1 MKKKRKPMKIGIML
15 LISISISIVLCVVIG
30 FGFFN
35 MNYRNWCRSYKKVVE
50 KRTEELV
57 QRIND
62 IYNTDNIKNVHNM
75 ICRYIAGDSTSFSE
89 PVQFY
94 ACLKDRETGEIVADS
109 KERVYMAVPD
119 SEAVQKKD
127 DYLLMSYIYI
137 NEDAEFISW
146 VKACLDE
153 WRMKNDSSE
162 YTIPPVRLET
172 TKYDIVGDTS
182 FIPYEVTAYEE
193 DSAGVQKVIGYYYA
207 PVLEMEEIEKME
219 EKEKQFLIFYGSDT
233 NADDYPQITS
243 RQDLIDSS
251 DIIGWSALSSYQ
263 YPKLIQEYSRQSR
276 YFWQG
281 NYMYIQRVPFAV
293 REIEPYSFTVIKG
306 AKVKARDEVADAEGD
321 EVSIYY
327 AQTTA
332 GTRDYV
338 LEYYLKSNYWEA
350 RGEKILPKAFIIA
363 GIVVLISIILTILQ
377 YHIKMSKYEKE
388 MYRRTLMD
396 SMSHDLKSPLTALRG
411 YAESLKENLNE
422 GKRESY
428 VDAIIDSSAY
438 IDRLIN
444 GNLELLRLEDMQFV
458 RKKEMTDFIP
468 VVEELFE
475 KYGPCLEE
483 KKVLVSIAGNYSRN
497 VNKDLIGNALENL
510 ISNAVNYV
518 EDNGK
523 IIVSARENA
532 FTISNTTNELPKK
545 KPEELWNPFVK
556 GNDSRTNETGSG
568 IGLAIA
574 KRIFDIHKIKAKIE
588 YEDTQEKLFK
598 VHLS

>member
-1 MKKKRKPMKIGIML
+1 MKKKRKPMKISIML

-30 FGFFN
+30 IGFFN
-35 MNYRNWCRSYKKVVE
+35 MNYRNWCRNYKKVVE

-75 ICRYIAGDSTSFSE
+75 ICHYIAGDSTSFGE

-119 SEAVQKKD
+119 LKAEQMQD

-137 NEDAEFISW
+137 NEDAEFVSW

-172 TKYDIVGDTS
+172 TKYDIVGGTS

-193 DSAGVQKVIGYYYA
+193 DSTGAQNVIGYYYA
-207 PVLEMEEIEKME
+207 KDKDSDQLEKMN
-219 EKEKQFLIFYGSDT
+219 EKEKQFLFFYGSDT

-243 RQDLIDSS
+243 RQDLLDSS

-263 YPKLIQEYSRQSR
+263 YPKLVQEYSRQSR

-281 NYMYIQRVPFAV
+281 NYMYIQRIPFAV

-306 AKVKARDEVADAEGD
+306 VKAGDEVADAEGD

-350 RGEKILPKAFIIA
+350 RGKKILPKAFIIA
-363 GIVVLISIILTILQ
+363 GIAVLISIILTILQ

-422 GKRESY
+422 GRRESY

-475 KYGPCLEE
+475 KYRPYLEE
-483 KKVLVSIAGNYSRN
+483 KKVLVSITGNYSRN

-510 ISNAVNYV
+510 VSNAVNNV
-518 EDNGK
+518 DDNGR
-523 IIVSARENA
+523 IIVSAREND
-532 FTISNTTNELPKK
+532 FTISNTTKDLPQK

-574 KRIFDIHKIKAKIE
+574 KRIFNIRLKQK
-588 YEDTQEKLFK
+588 
-598 VHLS
+598 

>member
-30 FGFFN
+30 IGFFN

-75 ICRYIAGDSTSFSE
+75 ICRYIAGDSTSFDE

-119 SEAVQKKD
+119 LKAEQMQD

-137 NEDAEFISW
+137 NEDAEFVSW

-172 TKYDIVGDTS
+172 TKYEIVDDGY

-243 RQDLIDSS
+243 RQDLLDSS

-263 YPKLIQEYSRQSR
+263 YPKLVQEYSQRSR

-281 NYMYIQRVPFAV
+281 DYMCIRRIPFAM
-293 REIEPYSFTVIKG
+293 RENKPYVYTFISDKGSEGVVIQDVQVG
-306 AKVKARDEVADAEGD
+306 V
-321 EVSIYY
+321 
-327 AQTTA
+327 
-332 GTRDYV
+332 GTKDYV
-338 LEYYLKSNYWEA
+338 FEYYLKSNYWEEC
-350 RGEKILPKAFIIA
+350 GKKILPKAFIIA
-363 GIVVLISIILTILQ
+363 GIEVLISIILTILQ

-475 KYGPCLEE
+475 KYRPCLEE
-483 KKVLVSIAGNYSRN
+483 KKVLVSITGNYTKN

-510 ISNAVNYV
+510 VSNAVNNV
-518 EDNGK
+518 DDNGR
-523 IIVSARENA
+523 IIVSAREND
-532 FTISNTTNELPKK
+532 FTISNTTKDLPQK

-574 KRIFDIHKIKAKIE
+574 KRIFDVHKIKAKIE

>member
-30 FGFFN
+30 IGFFN

-75 ICRYIAGDSTSFSE
+75 ICRYIAGDSTSFGE

-119 SEAVQKKD
+119 SEAEQKQD

-146 VKACLDE
+146 VKGCMDE
-153 WRMKNDSSE
+153 WTARNDSSE

-172 TKYDIVGDTS
+172 TKYDIVDDGY

-193 DSAGVQKVIGYYYA
+193 DSAGVQKVLGCYCVPNI
-207 PVLEMEEIEKME
+207 ETEEIEKME

-243 RQDLIDSS
+243 RQDLLDSS
-251 DIIGWSALSSYQ
+251 DIIGWSTLSSYQ
-263 YPKLIQEYSRQSR
+263 YPKLVQEYSQRSR

-281 NYMYIQRVPFAV
+281 DYMCIRRIPFAMAM
-293 REIEPYSFTVIKG
+293 RESKPYVYTFISDKESEGVVIQDVQVG
-306 AKVKARDEVADAEGD
+306 V
-321 EVSIYY
+321 
-327 AQTTA
+327 
-332 GTRDYV
+332 GTKDYV
-338 LEYYLKSNYWEA
+338 LEYYLKSNYWEEF
-350 RGEKILPKAFIIA
+350 GKELLPKAFVIA
-363 GIVVLISIILTILQ
+363 GIVVLISIVLTILQ

-388 MYRRTLMD
+388 MYRKTLMD

-444 GNLELLRLEDMQFV
+444 GNMELLRLEDLQFV

-475 KYGPCLEE
+475 KYRPCLEE
-483 KKVLVSIAGNYSRN
+483 KKVLVSITGNYTKN

-510 ISNAVNYV
+510 VSNAVNNV
-518 EDNGK
+518 DDNGR
-523 IIVSARENA
+523 IIVSAREND
-532 FTISNTTNELPKK
+532 FTISNTTKDLPKK
-545 KPEELWNPFVK
+545 RPEELWNPFVK
-556 GNDSRTNETGSG
+556 GSDSRTNETGSG